1 MTKTKKDQSET
12 QTYQQMYQQV
22 EQLVQEL
29 NQGDL
34 DLDAL
39 VNKVEDGYRLIQTMR
54 ERLDETK
61 QKIDKLRADFQE
73 SGTHKA

>member
-1 MTKTKKDQSET
+1 MAKDKAAQTES
-12 QTYQQMYQQV
+12 QTYQKMYHQV
-22 EQLVQEL
+22 EQLVQDL

-39 VNKVEDGYRLIQTMR
+39 VQKVEHGYQLIQAMR

-73 SGTHKA
+73 SGTSKD